1 MQITKASLAVGQNC
15 PVSIELMVFLDT
27 PTILAS
33 SSCDR
38 SSSLRYSFNLF
49 FNTSESSISHT
60 SRIDLKDLAD
70 RDKRKHQE
78 YYAGRE

>member
-1 MQITKASLAVGQNC
+1 MINASLAVGQNC

-49 FNTSESSISHT
+49 FNTSESSIFSY
-60 SRIDLKDLAD
+60 LKD
-70 RDKRKHQE
+70 RS
-78 YYAGRE
+78 